1 MFSQSL
7 LEIYREIEKNKNIG
21 FWNVREYLANP
32 KRFLRFPR
40 TPQTS
45 SYIPKS
51 SQIFPNLPKSS
62 QIFPNLPK
70 LKKFEKIKIFIYNN
84 LYEIKKT

>member
-51 SQIFPNLPKSS
+51 SQIFPNLPK
-62 QIFPNLPK
+62 